1 MRTGMERERHT
12 LVSVCPK
19 EHYGIGCTYIYTHGA
34 VYGIDLNKQFYPCTF
49 SSCSHNRTD
58 AVCVYVSKRGAVSQV
73 LFLAVG
79 LCGLPVFAMGGGIG
93 YVLKPSFGYLLA
105 FPFAAWVSGRAHHSR
120 EAGTFIRANIY
131 AALVI
136 FVSGSVYLYTASNL
150 FLHVPVTIF
159 QAVLAGFL
167 VFVPGEIVKIAAA
180 GVLCAKLQDAAR
192 RIEL

>member
-1 MRTGMERERHT
+1 MASAVH
-12 LVSVCPK
+12 
-19 EHYGIGCTYIYTHGA
+19 TYILTA
-34 VYGIDLNKQFYPCTF
+34 LFTALTSISSFIRVPFPLVPITAQTLFVYMSGNILG
-49 SSCSHNRTD
+49 
-58 AVCVYVSKRGAVSQV
+58 SKRGAVSQV